1 MNNFAPADY
10 SFNNFMYAAI
20 AHSAAPG
27 SSNFM
32 LPDNAMTAMMST
44 YSQTTKSISD
54 PLILMM
60 STMNN
65 QLKGLANQVLL
76 MAGDITL
83 SNQAM
88 TCLQKT
94 VTNILAGQTAIH
106 DVASRCNTTSST
118 ELVGGFSSLMEEDTQ
133 KYQDYVKTQNFTSN
147 NPREIAANDAKPEWV
162 LTSYFTSSD
171 NHGLAS
177 AMSAYLRRQP
187 CSAGIAM
194 PVLEGMVKNYFS
206 NQVRESCRSAEFT
219 KRKDTAIRRRQCGV
233 ALLCRYGLVYKKN
246 KDEINK
252 FMDRVDCVHAI
263 QKATMSDKESD
274 DEDPA
279 RDKTLMTYCPSWRRL
294 LACEYYQWQ
303 LYAPQLQQA
312 SRFDEQDQ

>member
-44 YSQTTKSISD
+44 HSQATKSISD
-54 PLILMM
+54 PLISMM

-76 MAGDITL
+76 MADDITL
-83 SNQAM
+83 SNQTM

-118 ELVGGFSSLMEEDTQ
+118 ELALIR
-133 KYQDYVKTQNFTSN
+133 DYVKTQNFTSN

-162 LTSYFTSSD
+162 LTSYFMSSD

-177 AMSAYLRRQP
+177 AMSAYLQRQP

-194 PVLEGMVKNYFS
+194 RVLEGMVKNYFS

-219 KRKDTAIRRRQCGV
+219 KRKDTAIRRHQCGV
-233 ALLCRYGLVYKKN
+233 TLLCRRGLAYKEN
-246 KDEINK
+246 KDAINK

-263 QKATMSDKESD
+263 QKATMSDEESD

-303 LYAPQLQQA
+303 LYAHQLQQA
-312 SRFDEQDQ
+312 SRFNEQYITESMILLTKRY